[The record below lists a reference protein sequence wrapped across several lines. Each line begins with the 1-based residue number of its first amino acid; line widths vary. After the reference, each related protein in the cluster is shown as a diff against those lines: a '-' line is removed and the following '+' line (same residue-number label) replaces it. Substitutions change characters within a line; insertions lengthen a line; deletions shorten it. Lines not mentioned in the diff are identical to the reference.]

1 MAAPDSSGHRCGFI
15 ALVGRPNVGKSTLLN
30 RLVGAR
36 VALVTPKPQTTRTRV
51 LGVRTEPAAQFI
63 FIDTPGIHRR
73 QSSLLNRQMVDTALR
88 APHDADVTLFVVDVG
103 QGLTGADTQIAERL
117 RGTSSRICIGLNKI
131 DLAAK
136 TALIPLLERLSRL
149 LPDRDVVPISAR
161 TGENTEELLGTLRR
175 VLPSG
180 PALFA
185 ADDLTDQSERVLAQE
200 MVREQLF
207 LQTQQEI
214 PYATA
219 VMVERFED
227 VPDRP
232 LLRIYASVHVE
243 RASQK
248 AVVIGHKGERLKQIG
263 QAARQRLEDFF
274 RCRVY
279 LELFVKVS
287 KGWTNSRGKLREFGL
302 AR

>member
-1 MAAPDSSGHRCGFI
+1 MAAPDSSGHRCGFV

-36 VALVTPKPQTTRTRV
+36 VALVTPKPQTTRTRI
-51 LGVRTEPAAQFI
+51 LGMRTEPAAQFI

-73 QSSLLNRQMVDTALR
+73 QSSLLDRQMVDTALH
-88 APHDADVTLFVVDVG
+88 APHDADVTLFLVDAG
-103 QGLTGADTQIAERL
+103 RGLAAADVRIAERL
-117 RGTSSRICIGLNKI
+117 TSSHVCIGLNKI
-131 DLAAK
+131 DLAGKA
-136 TALIPLLERLSRL
+136 ALIPLLERLTRL
-149 LPDRDVVPISAR
+149 LPDRDVVPVSAR
-161 TGENTEELLGTLRR
+161 TGENTDELLDTLRQ
-175 VLPSG
+175 VLPTG
-180 PALFA
+180 PALYA

-200 MVREQLF
+200 MIREQLY
-207 LQTQQEI
+207 LQTRQEI

-219 VMVERFED
+219 VLVERFED
-227 VPDRP
+227 VPDRA
-232 LLRIYASVHVE
+232 LLRLYASVHVE
-243 RASQK
+243 RPSQK
-248 AVVIGHKGERLKQIG
+248 AVVIGHQGARLKCIG